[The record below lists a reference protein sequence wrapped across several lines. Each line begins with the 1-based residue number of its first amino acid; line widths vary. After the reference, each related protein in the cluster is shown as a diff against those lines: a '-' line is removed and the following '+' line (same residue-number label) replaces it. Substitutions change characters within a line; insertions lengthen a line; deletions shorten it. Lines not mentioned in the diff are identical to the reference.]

1 MRIIG
6 CFIASHASPL
16 NHISV
21 PLPLDSSGN
30 KATLDTALT
39 PSLSRPAEGIASLIS
54 LAADCL
60 RHPDGHLYYIGAS
73 MFGILGYSTI
83 VVAMETVSHTPYVC
97 INFSLL

>member
-1 MRIIG
+1 M
-6 CFIASHASPL
+6 
-16 NHISV
+16 
-21 PLPLDSSGN
+21 
-30 KATLDTALT
+30 LDTAPT

-83 VVAMETVSHTPYVC
+83 VVAIGDSFSYILC
-97 INFSLL
+97 IYQLLVIVV